1 MKLDATLIAAFGR
14 QYEARTAAG
23 EILLCVPRGK
33 KSVFA
38 CGDHVKVA
46 VTGPGQGVIEKLEE
60 RRSLLYRSDAWR
72 QKLIA
77 ANATQVVLVVATE
90 PSFSD
95 EFLSRCLCAAESQQL
110 KVLIVLNKADLA
122 AGLASS
128 RALLAPFAALVRSL
142 SVVLVAEVEP
152 SERNRD
158 LAIAIRLV
166 DEDGTS
172 VGVESKGTM
181 RVGAP
186 SSLPAGAASLVP
198 LVGSFLGVRF
208 AHPGGYVFMI
218 EHEGKELGRITFRV
232 REAA

>member
-128 RALLAPFAALVRSL
+128 RALLAPFAALGYPILELSALGDVASGALEASENADGTGILL
-142 SVVLVAEVEP
+142 SVAHSPDRVLE
-152 SERNRD
+152 
-158 LAIAIRLV
+158 LAFF
-166 DEDGTS
+166 DSDGLLL
-172 VGVESKGTM
+172 
-181 RVGAP
+181 A
-186 SSLPAGAASLVP
+186 
-198 LVGSFLGVRF
+198 
-208 AHPGGYVFMI
+208 
-218 EHEGKELGRITFRV
+218 
-232 REAA
+232 